1 MRYLYINT
9 CANTAVAWVDTQAG
23 EATVAEAS
31 DSRSQVEELSALV
44 DQVRGGESGVEDA
57 RPDFVVVSRGPAP
70 FTGLRV
76 GLVTARTL
84 AMAWGVP
91 VFGVDELELLA
102 QAGAFF
108 VPELPTW
115 VVSLTDA
122 RRREVYGAPFEVR
135 CEEDGDSLVMCLER
149 RAADWVGQAG
159 QYGDVLAQDCARW
172 PGFDSEEV
180 LVTGNGATQIDSPW
194 QAQAPLEMQA
204 QVAGAMVCQALRL
217 AGLSQITAQQLVQT
231 VADKTETDLQQL
243 GLGTEPQYLR
253 RPDIQE
259 KKARD

>member
-84 AMAWGVP
+84 AMGPSLFPNCPLGWCRSPMPEGGKFMVP
-91 VFGVDELELLA
+91 LSRSA
-102 QAGAFF
+102 
-108 VPELPTW
+108 
-115 VVSLTDA
+115 
-122 RRREVYGAPFEVR
+122 VR
-135 CEEDGDSLVMCLER
+135 K
-149 RAADWVGQAG
+149 
-159 QYGDVLAQDCARW
+159 
-172 PGFDSEEV
+172 
-180 LVTGNGATQIDSPW
+180 TGIPW
-194 QAQAPLEMQA
+194 
-204 QVAGAMVCQALRL
+204 
-217 AGLSQITAQQLVQT
+217 
-231 VADKTETDLQQL
+231 
-243 GLGTEPQYLR
+243 
-253 RPDIQE
+253 
-259 KKARD
+259 